1 MKTINNIILILTSS
15 ILLFFLSC
23 GGGGDIEPI
32 PTYGCTDS
40 TASNYNPLATIDDS
54 SCCYLYGCT
63 DSIAYNYNP
72 CATIDDSSCV
82 NVVGDWLFNANCEEY
97 ILGTDTIFLDDE
109 LPDSIT
115 ILSNSSDNLFIE
127 AGSNTLNATI
137 DVNGDFII
145 EYQSFKT
152 YLEIG
157 PIADTATIYLTGT
170 GNFISQ
176 SEGSMDLTFTEPNL
190 PGEINCSI
198 LLSKID

>member
-1 MKTINNIILILTSS
+1 MKTTSNIILVLTSS

-23 GGGGDIEPI
+23 GSGGGEIEPMQ
-32 PTYGCTDS
+32 TYGCTDS

-54 SCCYLYGCT
+54 SCCYSLYGCT

-97 ILGTDTIFLDDE
+97 ILGVDTIFLDDE

-137 DVNGDFII
+137 DKNGDFFIS
-145 EYQSFKT
+145 YQSFKA

-157 PIADTATIYLTGT
+157 NIACIW
-170 GNFISQ
+170 NI
-176 SEGSMDLTFTEPNL
+176 
-190 PGEINCSI
+190 
-198 LLSKID
+198 